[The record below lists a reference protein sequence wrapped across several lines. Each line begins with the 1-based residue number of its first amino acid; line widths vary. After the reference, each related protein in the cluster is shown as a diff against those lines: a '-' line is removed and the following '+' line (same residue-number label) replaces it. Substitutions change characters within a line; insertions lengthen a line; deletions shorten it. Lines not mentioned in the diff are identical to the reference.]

1 MKFTKIHIKEHQ
13 QFKDFTLDLT
23 YPVGHEKAGEPLE
36 KVCFIGQSGTG
47 KTTLLGQL
55 GDCATFMAFANSSGG
70 LEIVRHMTDTN
81 FSLYIN
87 DDITFDTLKCR
98 NEEYKADF
106 FLSLKDNTSDCNLLL
121 FLKTS
126 IAEFID
132 NALSPNVE
140 NTQKLIET
148 SEKLIE
154 DKRHRW
160 ELFDK
165 QYIIWQIDYKT
176 NSEVLGYFLK
186 DIEEYDR
193 VIKSELTT
201 LLQGTLSIEH
211 FSTLQNR
218 VKGAPPRQKIAEK
231 LNPILEK
238 FFLEVDTSVSDAL
251 LVLKKK
257 NDDLKIPS
265 LGISTGTK
273 QVLSTALPLMQ
284 LPLDNAIVLIDEP
297 ERSLFPDVQRMLVQY
312 YTGLA
317 PKSQFFFATHSPII
331 AAAFDPAERFILTFG
346 EDGYVKATRGT
357 APEGDD
363 PNDLLVKDFGMN
375 QLLGE
380 KGLKMFERFVELKI
394 LIKNETSLD
403 KKADYINEYMEI
415 GRAYNFGLDEKL
427 KQDEKNYQKV

>member
-1 MKFTKIHIKEHQ
+1 MKFTKIHIKAHQ

-23 YPVGHEKAGEPLE
+23 YPAGHEKAGEPLE

-47 KTTLLGQL
+47 KTTLLVQL
-55 GDCATFMAFANSSGG
+55 RNCIVFMAREISSNVFDVVGQ
-70 LEIVRHMTDTN
+70 MSDTD
-81 FSLYIN
+81 FSLYI
-87 DDITFDTLKCR
+87 DDGITFDSL
-98 NEEYKADF
+98 EYKNQEIATFDF
-106 FLSLKDNTSDCNLLL
+106 FLNDIISGNTLLL

-132 NALSPNVE
+132 NALNPSVD

-148 SEKLIE
+148 TEKLIE
-154 DKRHRW
+154 DKRQRW
-160 ELFDK
+160 EFFDK
-165 QYIIWQIDYKT
+165 QYNIWHIDYKIG
-176 NSEVLGYFLK
+176 SEVLGYFLK

-193 VIKSELTT
+193 VIKNELTT

>member
-1 MKFTKIHIKEHQ
+1 MRLFFQVKTSWNTSGQEDVIFSLAQITMKFTKIHIKKHQ

-23 YPVGHEKAGEPLE
+23 YPTGHEKAGKPLE

-55 GDCATFMAFANSSGG
+55 GDCATFMNFANLPNGFD
-70 LEIVRHMTDTN
+70 IVRHISDTN
-81 FSLYIN
+81 FSFYTN
-87 DDITFDTLKCR
+87 DGIIFDTLEYR
-98 NEEYKADF
+98 NQE
-106 FLSLKDNTSDCNLLL
+106 LQLINSSLEDSISGNLLL

-132 NALSPNVE
+132 NALNPSVE

-148 SEKLIE
+148 TEKLIE
-154 DKRHRW
+154 DKRQKW
-160 ELFDK
+160 KLFDEK
-165 QYIIWQIDYKT
+165 CSTWYIDYESG
-176 NSEVLGYFLK
+176 SEILGYFLK

-193 VIKSELTT
+193 VIKNELTT

-257 NDDLKIPS
+257 NHDLKIPS

-273 QVLSTALPLMQ
+273 QVLSTA
-284 LPLDNAIVLIDEP
+284 
-297 ERSLFPDVQRMLVQY
+297 
-312 YTGLA
+312 TG
-317 PKSQFFFATHSPII
+317 SFCHCTGSF
-331 AAAFDPAERFILTFG
+331 
-346 EDGYVKATRGT
+346 
-357 APEGDD
+357 
-363 PNDLLVKDFGMN
+363 
-375 QLLGE
+375 
-380 KGLKMFERFVELKI
+380 
-394 LIKNETSLD
+394 
-403 KKADYINEYMEI
+403 
-415 GRAYNFGLDEKL
+415 
-427 KQDEKNYQKV
+427 

>member
-23 YPVGHEKAGEPLE
+23 YPAGHEKAGKPLE

-47 KTTLLGQL
+47 KTTLLVQL
-55 GDCATFMAFANSSGG
+55 RNCIVFMAREISSNVFDVVGQ
-70 LEIVRHMTDTN
+70 MSDTD
-81 FSLYIN
+81 FSLYI
-87 DDITFDTLKCR
+87 DDGITFDSL
-98 NEEYKADF
+98 EYKNQEIATFDF
-106 FLSLKDNTSDCNLLL
+106 FLNDIISGNTLLL

-132 NALSPNVE
+132 NALNPSVD

-148 SEKLIE
+148 TEKLIE
-154 DKRHRW
+154 DKRQRW
-160 ELFDK
+160 EFFDK
-165 QYIIWQIDYKT
+165 QYNIWHIDYKIG
-176 NSEVLGYFLK
+176 SEVLGYFLK

-193 VIKSELTT
+193 VIKNELTT

-403 KKADYINEYMEI
+403 KKTDYINEYMEI